1 MSPISGLTLT
11 DFDRDRQDV
20 GCCSCLG
27 FLRKPDTELDSFL
40 GEGYY
45 CDVENGGH
53 LCGDQRRI
61 PGMPR
66 DDRVICREVPVKL
79 TAQLTMGE
87 DEDGK
92 KMLNEYVR
100 ECNIGRGSY
109 GKVVLYKKITDGK
122 KYAIKA
128 FYKSRLSKI
137 RVTSFETAWTDVL
150 REVSIMKTLE
160 HPNIINLI
168 EVIDDPDSD
177 RFFMVL
183 EYVEGKWIC
192 DSSGQFGG
200 IGEETSRKRLRD
212 IISGLI
218 YLHAHRVVHG
228 DIKPENLLVTKSGTV
243 KIGDFSISHAFEDD
257 NDLLWRSPGTP
268 VFTAPECC
276 IGLNYHGKTADVWA
290 VGVTLF
296 CMIFGHC
303 PFIGE
308 SLQET
313 YDKIVNSPL
322 HISEDLDPE
331 LEELL
336 HGLLCKD
343 PNQRMTLESAAL
355 HPWLTRETDP
365 ISQSSYKCRCGS
377 LMWNNAGGNEGSP
390 R

>member
-1 MSPISGLTLT
+1 MSPISGLTLA
-11 DFDRDRQDV
+11 DFDRDRLDV

-45 CDVENGGH
+45 GDVQYGGY
-53 LCGDQRRI
+53 LCEDQGRI
-61 PGMPR
+61 PGLPR
-66 DDRVICREVPVKL
+66 GDRVICREVPVIL
-79 TAQLTMGE
+79 TGQLTMGE
-87 DEDGK
+87 DEDGH
-92 KMLNEYVR
+92 KMINEYVR
-100 ECNIGRGSY
+100 ENNIGRGSY
-109 GKVVLYKKITDGK
+109 GKVVLYRKITDGK

-137 RVTSFETAWTDVL
+137 RVTSSETAWTDVL

-183 EYVEGKWIC
+183 EYVEGKCIC
-192 DSSGQFGG
+192 DASGQCGG
-200 IGEETSRKRLRD
+200 IGEEISRRRLRD
-212 IISGLI
+212 IISGLS
-218 YLHAHRVVHG
+218 YLHAHGVIHG
-228 DIKPENLLVTKSGTV
+228 DIKPENLLVTKGGAV
-243 KIGDFSISHAFEDD
+243 KIGDFSISHAFEDA

-290 VGVTLF
+290 VGVTLY
-296 CMIFGHC
+296 CMIFGYC

-336 HGLLCKD
+336 RGLLCKD
-343 PNQRMTLESAAL
+343 PSQRMTLESAAR
-355 HPWLTRETDP
+355 HPWLTRGTDP
-365 ISQSSYKCRCGS
+365 IPQPSGKCRCGS
-377 LMWNNAGGNEGSP
+377 SPADNEGGSEGSP

>member
-1 MSPISGLTLT
+1 MKRGEKECQKSP
-11 DFDRDRQDV
+11 
-20 GCCSCLG
+20 
-27 FLRKPDTELDSFL
+27 
-40 GEGYY
+40 
-45 CDVENGGH
+45 
-53 LCGDQRRI
+53 
-61 PGMPR
+61 
-66 DDRVICREVPVKL
+66 
-79 TAQLTMGE
+79 TA
-87 DEDGK
+87 
-92 KMLNEYVR
+92 
-100 ECNIGRGSY
+100 
-109 GKVVLYKKITDGK
+109 
-122 KYAIKA
+122 AIKVQHRKQDKSPQQTSQKGHGTSQLGRNRRGKPATKAEGHGTNQLGRNRRGKPATKAAGTRSPANLLGNRSKTTKTEEA

-137 RVTSFETAWTDVL
+137 RVTSSETAWTDVL

-183 EYVEGKWIC
+183 EYVEGKCIC
-192 DSSGQFGG
+192 DASGQCGG
-200 IGEETSRKRLRD
+200 IGEEISRRRLRD
-212 IISGLI
+212 IISGLS
-218 YLHAHRVVHG
+218 YLHAHGVVHG
-228 DIKPENLLVTKSGTV
+228 DIKPENLLVTKGGAV

-276 IGLNYHGKTADVWA
+276 IGLDYHGKTADVWA
-290 VGVTLF
+290 VGVTLY
-296 CMIFGHC
+296 CMIFGYC

-336 HGLLCKD
+336 RGLLCKD
-343 PNQRMTLESAAL
+343 PTQRMTLESAAR
-355 HPWLTRETDP
+355 HPWLTKGTDP
-365 ISQSSYKCRCGS
+365 IPQPSGKCRCGS
-377 LMWNNAGGNEGSP
+377 SLTNNEGSSEGSP